1 MVALKAYTLC
11 SEVVCEELNGPEY
24 VAVPFLDDAENR
36 NSIMEIGYLT
46 KKGMALS
53 DLSRHYIREIQAY
66 LEASAD
72 KTGAEL

>member
-1 MVALKAYTLC
+1 
-11 SEVVCEELNGPEY
+11 
-24 VAVPFLDDAENR
+24 
-36 NSIMEIGYLT
+36 MEIGYLT

-66 LEASAD
+66 LDASAD